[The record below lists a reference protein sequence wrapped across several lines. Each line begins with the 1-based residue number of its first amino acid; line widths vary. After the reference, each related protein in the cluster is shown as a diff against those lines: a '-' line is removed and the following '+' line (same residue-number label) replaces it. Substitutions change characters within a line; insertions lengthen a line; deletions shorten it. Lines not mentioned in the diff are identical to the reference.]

1 MKTNREPAGRVVS
14 APGTWLS
21 VVPVV
26 ALVITPFYGYTDID
40 LWLMYFGIALAMAA
54 VDGPVDRVPAGVSER
69 AAGAVVPLAV
79 RIQA

>member
-1 MKTNREPAGRVVS
+1 M
-14 APGTWLS
+14 
-21 VVPVV
+21 
-26 ALVITPFYGYTDID
+26 ITPFYGYTDID